1 MQIANHDDSKGSSH
15 RVSCNN
21 STIYQG
27 DISQLFSWLDV
38 CIQDMETILR
48 QDMGHEPK
56 RILFIHYGENA
67 IRGSER
73 CLLDLVRYLDRNV
86 FTPVVWCNSKR
97 LAEEVEKLN
106 VKVIRT
112 DFGMLL
118 CGNHSQFDFGRFY
131 KSIKTGLQIVA
142 REKIDLIHSNSGAP
156 NQWMNIVARIHGL
169 PLLSHLHAR
178 YPLRE
183 RLALGLLWPSLT
195 VGVSHSVTDQLIRDG
210 LDSRFL
216 KVIPNG
222 VDTELHDQANP
233 VDIRKALSIP
243 GDHHVIM
250 TAASLI
256 RRKGID
262 LLIRATSHLQSNRV
276 PVHLVVAGSG
286 PEKGSLEKM
295 VVAHDLGANV
305 HFLGECENLPAL
317 LRGGVDVFVSGSREE
332 VFGLVLAEANLA
344 SVAVV
349 APRVGG
355 ISSVIEHETTG
366 LLVKPE
372 CGLSIA
378 RAVRLLLNQPGL
390 RRRYGEA
397 GREKVLREFNME
409 HYVGQFEST
418 YLELIN
424 NRHRHLRWFDNVQV
438 RLVLNMAFRCLR
450 IYLEKWRPA
459 IGAHR
464 AIINPVL
471 REKS

>member
-1 MQIANHDDSKGSSH
+1 
-15 RVSCNN
+15 
-21 STIYQG
+21 
-27 DISQLFSWLDV
+27 
-38 CIQDMETILR
+38 
-48 QDMGHEPK
+48 MGHEPK

-73 CLLDLVRYLDRNV
+73 CLLDLVWHIDRKV
-86 FTPVVWCNSKR
+86 FTPIVWCNSEC
-97 LAEEVEKLN
+97 LAEEVGKLN
-106 VKVIRT
+106 VKVIKT
-112 DFGMLL
+112 DFGMML
-118 CGNHSQFDFGRFY
+118 CGNHSQFDFGMFY

-142 REKIDLIHSNSGAP
+142 SEKIDLIHSNSGAP
-156 NQWMNIVARIHGL
+156 NQWMNVVARIRGL

-183 RLALGLLWPSLT
+183 RLALGLLCPSLT
-195 VGVSHSVTDQLIRDG
+195 VVVSQPVTDQLIRDG
-210 LDSRFL
+210 LARNAV

-222 VDTELHDQANP
+222 VDTKLQDQVSP
-233 VDIRKALSIP
+233 VDIRKMLSIP
-243 GDHHVIM
+243 GDQHIIM

-262 LLIRATSHLQSNRV
+262 LLISTTSHLLSYRV
-276 PVHLVVAGSG
+276 PVHLVIAGSG
-286 PEKGSLEKM
+286 PERVSLENM
-295 VVAHDLGANV
+295 VDEYDLGANV
-305 HFLGECENLPAL
+305 HFLGECKNLPAL

-344 SVAVV
+344 SVPVV

-355 ISSVIEHETTG
+355 ISSVIEHERTG
-366 LLVKPE
+366 LLVEPE
-372 CGLSIA
+372 CSLSIA
-378 RAVRLLLNQPGL
+378 GAVMLLLNQPGM

-409 HYVGQFEST
+409 HYVGRFEST
-418 YLELIN
+418 YLDLIN
-424 NRHRHLRWFDNVQV
+424 NRHQHLRWFDKVQV

>member
-1 MQIANHDDSKGSSH
+1 MHFANYDDSNISSH
-15 RVSCNN
+15 LISFNN
-21 STIYQG
+21 STIHQG
-27 DISQLFSWLDV
+27 DISQFLNWPDV
-38 CIQDMETILR
+38 CFVSIKARLR
-48 QDMGHEPK
+48 QDMGHEQK

-73 CLLDLVRYLDRNV
+73 CLLNLVRYLDRKI
-86 FTPVVWCNSKR
+86 FTPVVWCNSER
-97 LAEEVEKLN
+97 LAEEVVKLN
-106 VKVIRT
+106 VKVIQT

-142 REKIDLIHSNSGAP
+142 SEKIDLIHSNSGAP
-156 NQWMNIVARIHGL
+156 NQWMNIVARIRGL
-169 PLLSHLHAR
+169 PQLSHLHAR

-183 RLALGLLWPSLT
+183 RLVLGLLWPSLT
-195 VGVSHSVTDQLIRDG
+195 VGVSQSVTDQLIRDG
-210 LDSRFL
+210 LDKRFL

-262 LLIRATSHLQSNRV
+262 LLIRATSHLQSYRV
-276 PVHLVVAGSG
+276 PVHLVIAGSG
-286 PEKGSLEKM
+286 PEKVSLEEM
-295 VVAHDLGANV
+295 VDEYDLGANV
-305 HFLGECENLPAL
+305 HFLGECENLSAL

-344 SVAVV
+344 SVPVV
-349 APRVGG
+349 APRIGG

-409 HYVGQFEST
+409 HYVGRFEST
-418 YLELIN
+418 YLDLIN
-424 NRHRHLRWFDNVQV
+424 NRHQHLRWFDNVQV

-450 IYLEKWRPA
+450 IYLGIWRPA
-459 IGAHR
+459 IRAHR
-464 AIINPVL
+464 VTINPIL
-471 REKS
+471 QKKS

>member
-1 MQIANHDDSKGSSH
+1 
-15 RVSCNN
+15 
-21 STIYQG
+21 
-27 DISQLFSWLDV
+27 
-38 CIQDMETILR
+38 
-48 QDMGHEPK
+48 MGHEPK

-73 CLLDLVRYLDRNV
+73 CLLDLVHFLDRKI
-86 FTPVVWCNSKR
+86 FTPVVWCNSECMAR
-97 LAEEVEKLN
+97 EVEKLN
-106 VKVIRT
+106 VKVIQT
-112 DFGMLL
+112 DFEMLL
-118 CGNHSQFDFGRFY
+118 CGNHSQFEFGRFY
-131 KSIKTGLQIVA
+131 KLIKTGLQIVTN
-142 REKIDLIHSNSGAP
+142 ENIDLIHSNSGAP
-156 NQWMNIVARIHGL
+156 NQWMNIVARIRGL

-195 VGVSHSVTDQLIRDG
+195 VGVSQSVTDQLIRDG

-222 VDTELHDQANP
+222 VDTELQDQLSP
-233 VDIRKALSIP
+233 VDIRKLLSIP
-243 GDHHVIM
+243 GEQHVIM

-262 LLIRATSHLQSNRV
+262 LLIRATSHLLSYQA
-276 PVHLVVAGSG
+276 PVHLVIAGTG
-286 PEKGSLEKM
+286 PELASLEGM
-295 VVAHDLGANV
+295 VDEYDLGANV
-305 HFLGECENLPAL
+305 HFLGECRNLPAL

-344 SVAVV
+344 SVPVV

-355 ISSVIEHETTG
+355 ISSVIEHEKTG

-372 CGLSIA
+372 CALSIA

-390 RRRYGEA
+390 RGRYGEA

-409 HYVGQFEST
+409 NYIGRFEST
-418 YLELIN
+418 YLDLID

-438 RLVLNMAFRCLR
+438 KLVLNMGFRCFR
-450 IYLEKWRPA
+450 IYLAKWRPA
-459 IGAHR
+459 IRSHLAV
-464 AIINPVL
+464 INPVYQK
-471 REKS
+471 KS